1 MSLDFEI
8 ESWIQNIDPS
18 SKHIAQKAEAT
29 KQEPSLKR
37 RRLNTLTLDASQ
49 SEKNMDCT
57 RSLSSSKHAQSDNFE
72 TPRPTRRI
80 RTPRTESGT
89 SLPFTQSGA
98 SQQSELSSP
107 TEQLRALHLHNK
119 GVVAKQ
125 LSAFHDK
132 PATLEALLD
141 KIDLVSSGIGIL
153 PTSHVSLFSHLDR
166 ETYSDFKW
174 TQNPVLSK
182 FLFSN
187 DRDEIG
193 HTPQP
198 ATVQWILQEAAF
210 CDSKGCS
217 KTDWNAEVHHRVLE
231 AALRPLQGP
240 RRDQFLDF
248 RLSTTASIINEYH
261 VTPASKKVDFCMYI
275 NPQQDK
281 RAEVVEIIETIRD
294 ILPMGTFNHANL
306 APLSDNPIAVS
317 IETMKTTGEGWE
329 NARLQM
335 EVWMAAH
342 WQFLRQLLEMRQH
355 AADKLS
361 VLRSR
366 AGEMSFCSDKIWDLP
381 EFIPGIIIQGHDWHL
396 IVTTADGERTIFW
409 QKKTLGD
416 TSSSKGIYQIIYN
429 LQLLRQWAQDEYWKW
444 LKDLLLEWPRSDG
457 GLVF

>member
-8 ESWIQNIDPS
+8 ETWIRNINPPS
-18 SKHIAQKAEAT
+18 KPTERKE
-29 KQEPSLKR
+29 EPSLKR
-37 RRLNTLTLDASQ
+37 RRLNNLTPNASQ
-49 SEKNMDCT
+49 SEKKMNSV
-57 RSLSSSKHAQSDNFE
+57 RSRSHHSLKRAHSDDFE

-89 SLPFTQSGA
+89 SLSLTQSRA
-98 SQQSELSSP
+98 SRQSELYSP
-107 TEQLRALHLHNK
+107 TEQLRALQLHNK

-125 LSAFHDK
+125 LSAFRDK

-193 HTPQP
+193 HTPSP
-198 ATVQWILQEAAF
+198 ETIQWILHEAAF

-240 RRDQFLDF
+240 RSDQLLDF
-248 RLSTTASIINEYH
+248 RLSTTASIINDYH
-261 VTPASKKVDFCMYI
+261 VTSASKKVDFCMYI
-275 NPQQDK
+275 DPKQDK
-281 RAEVVEIIETIRD
+281 GTGVVEIIETIRD
-294 ILPMGTFNHANL
+294 ILPMGMFNHANL
-306 APLSDNPIAVS
+306 STLSENPIAVS
-317 IETMKTTGEGWE
+317 IETTKTTGEGWE
-329 NARLQM
+329 NARLEM

-342 WQFLRQLLEMRQH
+342 WQFLRQLLEIRQH
-355 AADKLS
+355 AAEKLS
-361 VLRSR
+361 VLRSS

-381 EFIPGIIIQGHDWHL
+381 EFIPGIIIQGHNWYL
-396 IVTTADGERTIFW
+396 IITTAEGEKTEFW
-409 QKKTLGD
+409 QKKTIGD

-429 LQLLRQWAQDEYWKW
+429 MQLLRQWAQEGYWKW
-444 LKDLLLEWPRSDG
+444 LKDLLHEWPRSDEE
-457 GLVF
+457 LVF